1 MEGDNMKDS
10 RAGGLYSQRNRNW
23 IIDLLMTVILL
34 LLAAYSLIGET
45 FHEVAGTVMLV
56 LFLTHTWL
64 HRKWWKAI
72 PKGRYTLYRGFVTV
86 LDMVLLVLM
95 LLQPL
100 SGIAM
105 SHHLY
110 TFLDLNVSAAARDI
124 HLFLAY
130 WCYVL
135 MSFHLGLHMGTIT
148 RAIRHGKDERPA
160 IQWAG
165 RILLLGISVYGIYAF
180 IHRGL
185 PDYMFKRS
193 MFAFFDFSE
202 PLLSFFADYLA
213 IMILFI
219 TAGHY
224 FGKLMQMPGR
234 KSFQHGNEQ
243 SGKRAE

>member
-1 MEGDNMKDS
+1 M
-10 RAGGLYSQRNRNW
+10 
-23 IIDLLMTVILL
+23 
-34 LLAAYSLIGET
+34 LIT
-45 FHEVAGTVMLV
+45 
-56 LFLTHTWL
+56 
-64 HRKWWKAI
+64 
-72 PKGRYTLYRGFVTV
+72 
-86 LDMVLLVLM
+86 
-95 LLQPL
+95 L

-110 TFLDLNVSAAARDI
+110 TFLDLNVSATARDI

-135 MSFHLGLHMGTIT
+135 MSFHLGIHMGTII
-148 RAIRHGKDERPA
+148 RAIRHGKEERPVV
-160 IQWAG
+160 QWAG

-185 PDYMFKRS
+185 PDYMFRRS

-224 FGKLMQMPGR
+224 FGKLMLISR
-234 KSFQHGNEQ
+234 RNSFRHGNDQ
-243 SGKRAE
+243 SWKRARRI